1 MSARA
6 DAPRRR
12 RLRHSVEYG
21 VLRVVAAV
29 CGALPAVVADRA
41 GTLLGWVAARVGRP
55 RWKVVTRQLR
65 MAFPDATEQW
75 RRGVARRSYAHFA
88 REAVATFRLAG
99 ASRAEI
105 LKRTRLV
112 GGELLEEAA
121 REGRGVMVVSGHLG
135 NWEVGAA
142 GVVARGFPMDIV
154 VARQRNR
161 RFDRYL
167 TRARERLGVNVI
179 PRGDAPRGV
188 LESLAE
194 GRVVGLMGDQDA
206 RRAGVFVDFF
216 GKPASTARGPAV
228 LSMRAGV
235 VLATFCATRLPGWR
249 PRYEVRIEA
258 VPEAEAEPGTGRA
271 ATIAARTRAFTR
283 RLEVQ
288 VREQPCQYFW
298 HHRRWKTPPP
308 QGRND
313 AATVGREGAAA
324 VRRLV

>member
-1 MSARA
+1 M
-6 DAPRRR
+6 
-12 RLRHSVEYG
+12 G
-21 VLRVVAAV
+21 
-29 CGALPAVVADRA
+29 
-41 GTLLGWVAARVGRP
+41 
-55 RWKVVTRQLR
+55 
-65 MAFPDATEQW
+65 
-75 RRGVARRSYAHFA
+75 RRSYAHFG
-88 REAVATFRLAG
+88 REAVAMFRLAG

-112 GGELLEEAA
+112 GRELLEKAA

-142 GVVARGFPMDIV
+142 GVVARGFPMDII

-161 RFDRYL
+161 HFDRYL

-179 PRGDAPRGV
+179 PRGDAPRGA
-188 LESLAE
+188 LASLKA

-216 GKPASTARGPAV
+216 GRPASTARGPAV

-235 VLATFCATRLPGWR
+235 VLATFCAIRLPGWR

-258 VPEAEAEPGTGRA
+258 VPEVEPGSDRA
-271 ATIAARTRAFTR
+271 AAVMTLTRAFTS
-283 RLEVQ
+283 RLEEQ
-288 VREQPCQYFW
+288 VRKQPWQYFW

-308 QGRND
+308 EED
-313 AATVGREGAAA
+313 TAT
-324 VRRLV
+324 

>member
-1 MSARA
+1 MSGPNAP
-6 DAPRRR
+6 PRRR
-12 RLRHSVEYG
+12 RLRHRVEYA

-41 GTLLGWVAARVGRP
+41 ATLLGWVAARVGRP
-55 RWKVVTRQLR
+55 RWGVVTRQLR
-65 MAFPDATEQW
+65 MAFPDATERW
-75 RRGVARRSYAHFA
+75 RQGVARRSYAHFA
-88 REAVATFRLAG
+88 REAVAMFRLAG

-112 GGELLEEAA
+112 GRELLEEAA
-121 REGRGVMVVSGHLG
+121 REGRGIMVVSGHLG

-188 LESLAE
+188 LESLGE

-206 RRAGVFVDFF
+206 RGAGVFVDFF
-216 GKPASTARGPAV
+216 GTPASTARGPAV
-228 LSMRAGV
+228 LSRRAGV
-235 VLATFCATRLPGWR
+235 LLATFCAIRLPGWR

-258 VPEAEAEPGTGRA
+258 VPGTEPGTGRA
-271 ATIAARTRAFTR
+271 AAVAALTRAFTR
-283 RLEVQ
+283 RLEEQ
-288 VREQPCQYFW
+288 IREQPCQYFW

-308 QGRND
+308 
-313 AATVGREGAAA
+313 
-324 VRRLV
+324 

>member
-1 MSARA
+1 MSGPNA
-6 DAPRRR
+6 APRRR
-12 RLRHSVEYG
+12 RLRHRVEYA

-41 GTLLGWVAARVGRP
+41 ATLLGWVVARVGRP
-55 RWKVVTRQLR
+55 RWGVVTRQLR
-65 MAFPDATEQW
+65 MAFPDATERW

-88 REAVATFRLAG
+88 REAVAMFRLAE

-105 LKRTRLV
+105 LKRTRLI
-112 GGELLEEAA
+112 GAELLEEAA
-121 REGRGVMVVSGHLG
+121 REGRGIMVVSGHLG

-188 LESLAE
+188 LESLGE

-206 RRAGVFVDFF
+206 RQAGVFVDFF
-216 GKPASTARGPAV
+216 GRPASTARGPAV
-228 LSMRAGV
+228 LSRRAGV
-235 VLATFCATRLPGWR
+235 VLATFCAIRLPGWR

-258 VPEAEAEPGTGRA
+258 VPGAEPGTGRA
-271 ATIAARTRAFTR
+271 AAVAALTRAFTR
-283 RLEVQ
+283 RLEEQ

-308 QGRND
+308 
-313 AATVGREGAAA
+313 
-324 VRRLV
+324 